1 MAAGARIDMEIG
13 EWNKTLL
20 LEELEDHPSIISL
33 VGIPAGL
40 GRRPPA
46 LSDQHECD
54 TNYRC

>member
-1 MAAGARIDMEIG
+1 MAAGARIDMDIG
-13 EWNKTLL
+13 EWNKMLL
-20 LEELEDHPSIISL
+20 LEELENHPLIISF

-46 LSDQHECD
+46 PPDQHERD